1 MYSEKIES
9 KVDAMF
15 ADLDKKIN
23 SILEDS
29 SVADNVID
37 QITHLVSSTLS
48 RRSQY
53 ILSDMLHEAI
63 TSTLDTV
70 FFADILR
77 KNYFLEINL
86 QHEIMSKYKFTP
98 STTVNYK
105 EASKT
110 VQALKI
116 GGATFVVGGATEIG
130 AALAAG
136 LSVSSLV
143 PIPISILIV
152 ASIGAALADYHVWEP
167 AKNKKKLAQAVK
179 AYLKEAREQF
189 RKWFGDV
196 KKYYDQRVEEI
207 TKDMMG

>member
-70 FFADILR
+70 FFADIRR